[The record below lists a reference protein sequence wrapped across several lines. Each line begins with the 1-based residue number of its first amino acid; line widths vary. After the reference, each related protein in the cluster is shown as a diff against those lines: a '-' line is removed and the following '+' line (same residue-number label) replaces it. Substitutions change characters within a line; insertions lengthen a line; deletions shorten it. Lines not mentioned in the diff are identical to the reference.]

1 MVNSISF
8 ASWNALAVFY
18 ERWRKTEK
26 TRTISKRM
34 MFHLCCT
41 TKTGVH
47 CVLHTEI
54 SCLVV
59 DCTLFTLCA
68 VATVCAWIPT
78 HTHTRTHTHSHT
90 HTHTH
95 HSRQR
100 VEEVVSIT
108 TAMPNSQQAIETW
121 QVYHPFLKADLCG
134 THTLPGLLDM
144 RAWWRIPFDHI
155 PLVVFLLVLYS
166 INEFPLFSLHVC
178 FSQMPRIV
186 WVRMLLPEES
196 CVYFK
201 QGCVYSS
208 CSAWL

>member
-1 MVNSISF
+1 MPAPLTTSSAVRAQRPFQLEIRAPYGKSRNRKTTQALKITLNIRWGMVNSISF

-90 HTHTH
+90 HTHTPQPPASGGSCEH
-95 HSRQR
+95 HHGD
-100 VEEVVSIT
+100 
-108 TAMPNSQQAIETW
+108 A
-121 QVYHPFLKADLCG
+121 K
-134 THTLPGLLDM
+134 
-144 RAWWRIPFDHI
+144 
-155 PLVVFLLVLYS
+155 
-166 INEFPLFSLHVC
+166 
-178 FSQMPRIV
+178 
-186 WVRMLLPEES
+186 
-196 CVYFK
+196 
-201 QGCVYSS
+201 
-208 CSAWL
+208 